1 MNAES
6 IYFPKRL
13 AIYLSGIIMVSLG
26 IVLCKKC
33 GLGISPISSIP
44 FVLEDIIP
52 LSFGT
57 LTMLYHLINILL
69 QMIVGGK
76 ITKKILLQ
84 IPIAVIFGQVIDLF
98 QKLLTY
104 NADTL
109 FLQLLSLILSVV
121 FTALGMVFMIN
132 MQLVQN
138 PPDGFVHM
146 LSVKAGKELGQI
158 KILYDISC
166 VLISLIIGFVYLRHL
181 KGFGLATIVS
191 ALTVGKLV
199 SFINPYFTSVILKQ
213 DRSSN

>member
-1 MNAES
+1 MNSES

-13 AIYLSGIIMVSLG
+13 TIYLTGMILVSFG

-44 FVLEDIIP
+44 FVLEDILP

-57 LTMLYHLINILL
+57 LTMLYHLVNILL
-69 QMIVGGK
+69 QMIVSGK

-84 IPIAVIFGQVIDLF
+84 IPIAIIFGQIIDFF

-104 NADTL
+104 NADTIL
-109 FLQLLSLILSVV
+109 LQLVSLILSVI

-132 MQLVQN
+132 MHLVQN
-138 PPDGFVHM
+138 PSDGFVH
-146 LSVKAGKELGQI
+146 LISKKTGKELGQV

-166 VLISLIIGFVYLRHL
+166 VMISLIIGFVCLHHM

-199 SFINPYFTSVILKQ
+199 SFINPYFTSIMFKE
-213 DRSSN
+213 NH